1 MDTKNLAI
9 QSVDVFVVGG
19 GINGVGIACDAA
31 GRGLDVALC
40 EMKDLA
46 SATSSSSS
54 KLIHGGLRY
63 LEYYEFALVRK
74 ALAEREVLLKNAPH
88 IISPLIFRLP
98 HRPHLRPQW
107 MIRSGLFLYDNLS
120 KRVSL
125 PKSRK
130 IQFTEKDGLNNA
142 IKAGFEYAD
151 GWVDDARLTVLNAVA
166 AQENGAKIYTQTKLV
181 NAQAK
186 DGQWLL
192 TLEDQTT
199 NQTFNVH
206 SKVLVNAAGPWVESI
221 NDIGNIKNASQ
232 SVRLVKGSHIVVPKI
247 HDLPEAYILQNED
260 GRIVFVIPYQQ
271 EFSLI
276 GTTDVEFQGDPHQA
290 EISAEETQ
298 YLVDVVNEH
307 FQKQISTT
315 DVVHSYAGVRPLL
328 QDEAENPQA
337 VTRDYT
343 LELVN
348 NADSA
353 PLLNIYGGKITT
365 YRKLSEAAV
374 NKLKKVFS
382 NLAPTWTKQA
392 ALPGGDFDNKE
403 TLSTEFNQ
411 EFPWLSNTLR
421 QRLVTNYG
429 TRARVFLSP
438 CKSLNDMGEHFGH
451 EFYLSELE
459 YLIEHE
465 FARTLEDVIWRRTKL
480 GLWMSTEQKEKLSKA
495 IVKINQQNL

>member
-1 MDTKNLAI
+1 
-9 QSVDVFVVGG
+9 
-19 GINGVGIACDAA
+19 
-31 GRGLDVALC
+31 
-40 EMKDLA
+40 
-46 SATSSSSS
+46 
-54 KLIHGGLRY
+54 
-63 LEYYEFALVRK
+63 
-74 ALAEREVLLKNAPH
+74 
-88 IISPLIFRLP
+88 
-98 HRPHLRPQW
+98 

-166 AQENGAKIYTQTKLV
+166 AKENGAKIYTQTKLV

-186 DGQWLL
+186 GGQWLL
-192 TLEDQTT
+192 MLEDQTT
-199 NQTFNVH
+199 NQTFYVQ

-307 FQKQISTT
+307 FQK
-315 DVVHSYAGVRPLL
+315 A
-328 QDEAENPQA
+328 
-337 VTRDYT
+337 
-343 LELVN
+343 
-348 NADSA
+348 
-353 PLLNIYGGKITT
+353 
-365 YRKLSEAAV
+365 
-374 NKLKKVFS
+374 
-382 NLAPTWTKQA
+382 NLY
-392 ALPGGDFDNKE
+392 N
-403 TLSTEFNQ
+403 
-411 EFPWLSNTLR
+411 
-421 QRLVTNYG
+421 
-429 TRARVFLSP
+429 
-438 CKSLNDMGEHFGH
+438 
-451 EFYLSELE
+451 
-459 YLIEHE
+459 
-465 FARTLEDVIWRRTKL
+465 
-480 GLWMSTEQKEKLSKA
+480 
-495 IVKINQQNL
+495 